1 MTPFAGA
8 EAIRHAFSNR
18 SEKAAVF
25 PARFPRRAS
34 QAAKNAG
41 RDDTDIGPALIRGIA
56 GQQRVIKFVLVWE
69 REQHDTHSYPSI
81 RKLQPH
87 IGRLFNR

>member
-1 MTPFAGA
+1 MAPFAGA
-8 EAIRHAFSNR
+8 KTIRHAFGNR

-25 PARFPRRAS
+25 PARLARRAS

-41 RDDTDIGPALIRGIA
+41 GNDTDVGPALIRGIA
-56 GQQRVIKFVLVWE
+56 GQQRVVKFVLVWK

-81 RKLQPH
+81 QKLQPQ
-87 IGRLFNR
+87 IGRLFQ